1 MKKLLFALFIS
12 MAMPINANAGF
23 FSDNTQYNYYVLCKD
38 QDKELILQARNKE
51 DQTIKYDYYS
61 NEFGFNEYYSG
72 EFVEIINMKC
82 VTIITDKKYKTNKL
96 SDFFTTLEEVKGE

>member
-1 MKKLLFALFIS
+1 MKKLLFALLVS
-12 MAMPINANAGF
+12 MSVNAGV
-23 FSDNTQYNYYVLCKD
+23 FSNDDQYNYYVLCKD
-38 QDKELILQARNKE
+38 QNKELILRARNKE

-61 NEFGFNEYYSG
+61 DEFGFNEYYSG

-96 SDFFTTLEEVKGE
+96 SGFFTTLEEVKSE

>member
-1 MKKLLFALFIS
+1 
-12 MAMPINANAGF
+12 MPISVNAGF

-38 QDKELILQARNKE
+38 HDKELILQARNKE

>member
-1 MKKLLFALFIS
+1 MKKLLFALLVS
-12 MAMPINANAGF
+12 MSVNAGV
-23 FSDNTQYNYYVLCKD
+23 FSNDDQYNYYVLCKD
-38 QDKELILQARNKE
+38 QNKELILRARNKE

-61 NEFGFNEYYSG
+61 DEFGFNEYYSG

-96 SDFFTTLEEVKGE
+96 SDFFTTLEEVKSE

>member
-1 MKKLLFALFIS
+1 MKKLLFALLVS
-12 MAMPINANAGF
+12 MSVNAGV
-23 FSDNTQYNYYVLCKD
+23 FSNDDQYNYYVLCKD
-38 QDKELILQARNKE
+38 QNKELILRARNKE

-61 NEFGFNEYYSG
+61 DEFVFNEYYSG

-96 SDFFTTLEEVKGE
+96 SDFFTTLEEVKSE

>member
-1 MKKLLFALFIS
+1 MKKLLFALLIS
-12 MAMPINANAGF
+12 MTMPISVNAGL

-96 SDFFTTLEEVKGE
+96 SDFFTTLEEVKSE

>member
-1 MKKLLFALFIS
+1 MKKLLFALFVS
-12 MAMPINANAGF
+12 MSVNAGV
-23 FSDNTQYNYYVLCKD
+23 FSNDDQYNYYVLCKD
-38 QDKELILQARNKE
+38 QNKELILRARNKE

-96 SDFFTTLEEVKGE
+96 SDFFTTLEEVKSE

>member
-1 MKKLLFALFIS
+1 MKKLLFALLVS
-12 MAMPINANAGF
+12 MSVNAGV
-23 FSDNTQYNYYVLCKD
+23 FSNDDQYNYYVLCKD
-38 QDKELILQARNKE
+38 RDKELILQARNKE

-96 SDFFTTLEEVKGE
+96 SDFFTTLEEVKSE

>member
-1 MKKLLFALFIS
+1 MKKLLFALLVS
-12 MAMPINANAGF
+12 MSVNAGV
-23 FSDNTQYNYYVLCKD
+23 FSNDDQYNYYVLCKD
-38 QDKELILQARNKE
+38 QNKELILRARNKE

>member
-1 MKKLLFALFIS
+1 MKKLLFALLVS
-12 MAMPINANAGF
+12 MSVNAGV
-23 FSDNTQYNYYVLCKD
+23 FSNDDQYNYYVLCKD
-38 QDKELILQARNKE
+38 QNKELILRARNKE

-61 NEFGFNEYYSG
+61 DEFGFNEYYSG

>member
-1 MKKLLFALFIS
+1 MKKLLFALLIS
-12 MAMPINANAGF
+12 MTMSISANSGF
-23 FSDNTQYNYYVLCKD
+23 FSTNTQYNYYVLCKD

-61 NEFGFNEYYSG
+61 SEFGFNEYYSG

-82 VTIITDKKYKTNKL
+82 VTIITNKKYKTNKL